1 MNLVITMSSR
11 HGAGASTI
19 AEDLSEKLDI
29 PVFDRDYIESRI
41 QGGDFSKESEF
52 VKELAKEPCIILGR
66 CTPEILKGQS
76 NVFNIY
82 LCADKEDRIERVM
95 EKADLGYEDAKAQV
109 ERNDRQR
116 AEFNVEH
123 TGKVWGDVNSF
134 QMILDTSRLGIEN
147 CADILIKYFEKIG
160 VL

>member
-19 AEDLSEKLDI
+19 AEELSEKLDI
-29 PVFDRDYIESRI
+29 PVFDRAYIESGI
-41 QGGDFSKESEF
+41 QGGDFSQEAEF

-66 CTPEILKGQS
+66 CTPEILREHP

-82 LCADKEDRIERVM
+82 LRADKEDRIERVM
-95 EKADLGYEDAKAQV
+95 DKADLGYEDAKAQV
-109 ERNDRQR
+109 EKNDRQR

-123 TGKVWGDVNSF
+123 TGKVWGDVSNF
-134 QMILDTSRLGIEN
+134 HMIFDTSLLGIEN
-147 CADILIKYFEKIG
+147 CAGILIKYFEK
-160 VL
+160 VDLL